1 MEELILASLET
12 FPNFVVVDRTGRVAY
27 LTDSYAKL
35 LGTTKEAA
43 LGKPVEDV
51 IPGTRLNTILK
62 TGEEE
67 IGSIMTLFDY
77 SQNCDVS
84 VVCNRIPIRKND
96 KIIGAIGVTIM
107 NNLSEVNKL
116 HEEVDRIR
124 RENTQYK
131 EKLQIIEKSMHPLE
145 QVIGLSEEIRNIKK
159 MISDYADSNL
169 AILITGET
177 GVGKEVIAK
186 AVHHVSRRSFNNYV
200 KINCSAIPGEL
211 LESELFGYEEGA
223 FTGASKSG
231 KIGKFE
237 LADKG
242 TLLLDEIG
250 EMPMNLQVKLLR
262 AIQEKEFEK
271 IGGIKTIPFT
281 ARLICCT
288 NQNIDEMISK
298 GTFRQDLYYRINA
311 IEINIPPLRERLD
324 DIEPLCQH
332 FISRINRENHL
343 NINSPDEKVLEMFQ
357 SYDWPGNVRELE
369 QVIERASVI
378 CRSDVITTEDLK
390 FFTDKIARQKSMLV
404 PYAEVSSDKR
414 HNEDFSLQKQALRT
428 EKELI
433 MQVLS
438 QTGGNKTKAAK
449 ILNIDRSR
457 LYSKLKKH
465 GISFNGGLT

>member
-12 FPNFVVVDRTGRVAY
+12 FPNFVVVNSDGRIAY

-43 LGKPVEDV
+43 AGKPVENV

-67 IGSIMTLFDY
+67 IGSVMTLYDH

-84 VVCNRIPIRKND
+84 VVCNRIPIIKNGE
-96 KIIGAIGVTIM
+96 IIGALAVTIM

-131 EKLQIIEKSMHPLE
+131 EKLQIIEKNMHPLE
-145 QVIGLSEEIRNIKK
+145 QVIGLSDEIRNIKK

-186 AVHHVSRRSFNNYV
+186 AIHHVSRRAFNNYV
-200 KINCSAIPGEL
+200 KINCSAIPSEL

-223 FTGASKSG
+223 FTGAAKSG
-231 KIGKFE
+231 KVGKFE

-250 EMPMNLQVKLLR
+250 DMPMNLQVKLLR

-271 IGGIKTIPFT
+271 IGGLKTIPFT

-288 NQNIDEMISK
+288 NQNIDAMIAN

-311 IEINIPPLRERLD
+311 VEINILPLRERLC

-332 FISRINRENHL
+332 FISRINRENNL
-343 NINSPDEKVLEMFQ
+343 DIRGLDEKVLEMFYNY
-357 SYDWPGNVRELE
+357 SWPGNVRELE
-369 QVIERASVI
+369 QVVERASII
-378 CRSDVITTEDLK
+378 CKGDVITTENLE
-390 FFTDKIARQKSMLV
+390 FFADKVSRQKSVFV
-404 PYAEVSSDKR
+404 PNTTNNSEKR
-414 HNEDFSLQKQALRT
+414 HNEDFSLHKQALKT

-433 MQVLS
+433 IQALL

-449 ILNIDRSR
+449 LLNIDRSR

-465 GISFNGGLT
+465 EIQ